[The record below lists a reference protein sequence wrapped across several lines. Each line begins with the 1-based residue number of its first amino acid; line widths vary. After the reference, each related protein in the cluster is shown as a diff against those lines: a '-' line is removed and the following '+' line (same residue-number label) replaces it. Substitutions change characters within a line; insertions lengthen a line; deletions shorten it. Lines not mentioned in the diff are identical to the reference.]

1 MIMVVIPT
9 YNEADNLP
17 ALMSALFALP
27 LQGLRVLVV
36 DDNSPDGTG
45 KLAEKLSTDYGGR
58 IEVLHRAGKQGLGT
72 AYLAG
77 FRKAVADGAD
87 AIVQMDA
94 DFSHPIEK
102 LVEMA
107 EALKTWDVVIGSRYV
122 KGGSLD
128 ERWSIWRKILSGWG
142 NFYARTILRLPMRD
156 VTGGF
161 KMWRREVLADMPLDR
176 IRSSGYGFQVEM
188 NYVAYK
194 LGYTF
199 SEVPIYFAD
208 RRLGES
214 KMSLNIQVEA
224 AIRVWQMLW
233 EYRNIRPTASR
244 A

>member
-1 MIMVVIPT
+1 MIPT
-9 YNEADNLP
+9 YNEAENLP
-17 ALMSALFALP
+17 ALMSAIFALP
-27 LQGLRVLVV
+27 LPGLNALVV

-45 KLAEKLSTDYGGR
+45 KLAEKLSADYGGR
-58 IEVLHRAGKQGLGT
+58 IQVLHRTGKQGLGT

-77 FRKAVADGAD
+77 FRKAVADGAE
-87 AIVQMDA
+87 AVVQMDA
-94 DFSHPIEK
+94 DFSHPVEK

-107 EALKTWDVVIGSRYV
+107 EALKTSDVVIGSRYV
-122 KGGSLD
+122 KGGRLD

-161 KMWRREVLADMPLDR
+161 KMWRREVLANMPLDR
-176 IRSSGYGFQVEM
+176 IRSAGYGFQVEM

-199 SEVPIYFAD
+199 TEVPIYFAD
-208 RRLGES
+208 RRIGKS
-214 KMSLNIQVEA
+214 KMSLSIQVEA

-233 EYRNIRPTASR
+233 EYRNIRPAASR